1 MSLYY
6 KGLFILVAFYVII
19 LLVMSVCHG
28 STPRPSVRP
37 CPLAGGQGQWPV
49 T

>member
-19 LLVMSVCHG
+19 LLVMSVRV
-28 STPRPSVRP
+28 SF
-37 CPLAGGQGQWPV
+37 LEMYDILLEW
-49 T
+49 

>member
-19 LLVMSVCHG
+19 LLVMSVRV
-28 STPRPSVRP
+28 SF
-37 CPLAGGQGQWPV
+37 LEMYNILLEW
-49 T
+49 